1 MPSDRTIVLGVT
13 GSIAAVKAPEIV
25 RLLRDKNYTVRCVM
39 TKSAAQFTTP
49 LVLSTFSGSPV
60 ISDFFG
66 AEAYTMPHL
75 SLASDADLLIVA
87 PLSTTVLAR
96 MAQGLAEDMISLTY
110 ITTTAPTLVAPAM
123 HNTMW
128 EHPATQANARLLRE
142 RGVQFVGPNQGPLAD
157 KTRGDGRMA
166 EPEDIVKAAEA
177 ILNKKKK

>member
-1 MPSDRTIVLGVT
+1 
-13 GSIAAVKAPEIV
+13 
-25 RLLRDKNYTVRCVM
+25 
-39 TKSAAQFTTP
+39 
-49 LVLSTFSGSPV
+49 
-60 ISDFFG
+60 
-66 AEAYTMPHL
+66 
-75 SLASDADLLIVA
+75 
-87 PLSTTVLAR
+87 